1 MKQGWKEISLKEIC
15 RTQYGYTASATD
27 TDKGVKFV
35 RITDIVPAFIDWN
48 SVPFC
53 EISEKDFLK
62 YKLNEGDLVVAR
74 TGATVGYAKQIR
86 KNSPNAVFASYL
98 VKLIPSEKVDKSFLG
113 ILVESNVYKE
123 FIQAIAGG
131 SAQPNAN
138 ANDLT
143 LFKFRIPPLP
153 TQQRIAS
160 ILSAYDDLIDVNNQR
175 IKLLEQTARELYKE
189 WFVRMRF
196 PGYKQAKFVKGVPV
210 GWEVGKIGNLYEV
223 KSGFAFKGD
232 LLGTEGYPVIKIT
245 NIQNGNI
252 DLDNCDRYSGEL
264 NKRIEKFEL
273 FEGDLLI
280 AMTGAQIGK
289 VGLVSSLKERYF
301 LNQRV
306 GKFFPKKEFLTNNAF
321 AYFTSNTEYFQTM
334 IENYGMGAAQ
344 PNISGEQ
351 IERVNC
357 IIPSDGILIKFTSIC
372 ESIFQQTA
380 ILKTQ
385 NTQLRQIRDR
395 LLPRLI
401 SGKLEV
407 KQLNTEAV

>member
-1 MKQGWKEISLKEIC
+1 MIDQKELRSVAKIIMGLSPEGSTYNIDGIGKPLLNGPTEFGLHHPEPKLFTIDSKRECLVNDLIFCVRGSTTGRMNWADQKYSLGRGVCAIRGK
-15 RTQYGYTASATD
+15 TD
-27 TDKGVKFV
+27 LHTKYIRYCLDL
-35 RITDIVPAFIDWN
+35 
-48 SVPFC
+48 
-53 EISEKDFLK
+53 FLPSL
-62 YKLNEGDLVVAR
+62 LNL
-74 TGATVGYAKQIR
+74 
-86 KNSPNAVFASYL
+86 
-98 VKLIPSEKVDKSFLG
+98 
-113 ILVESNVYKE
+113 
-123 FIQAIAGG
+123 AGG
-131 SAQPNAN
+131 STFPNLN
-138 ANDLT
+138 KDDIGK
-143 LFKFRIPPLP
+143 FKIPYPENIE
-153 TQQRIAS
+153 RIAS
-160 ILSAYDDLIDVNNQR
+160 ILSAYDDLIEVNNQR

-196 PGYKQAKFVKGVPV
+196 PGYKQAKFKKGVPE
-210 GWEVGKIGNLYEV
+210 GWEIGKIGNLYEV

-232 LLGTEGYPVIKIT
+232 LLGMEGYPVIKIT

-289 VGLVSSLKERYF
+289 VGLVSSLNERYF

-321 AYFTSNTEYFQTM
+321 AYFTSNSEYFQAM

-351 IERVNC
+351 IEKINC
-357 IIPSDGILIKFTSIC
+357 IIPSDEILKRFNSIC
-372 ESIFQQTA
+372 EPIFKQTA

-401 SGKLEV
+401 SGKLQVSESRMERI
-407 KQLNTEAV
+407 NG